1 MSTRQRCLA
10 QGVLTPNWL
19 KLKSFRASASERA
32 KNIVLMAQRVPPHP
46 PPNWLI
52 LKCERA
58 KKITFYVVISG
69 EYWKKFSPL
78 ARKPIKT
85 SDSLIFNAG
94 ARAKKGHFFWVKMV
108 RQPPGVASPRA
119 PPELKIKTF
128 RERAKRASEIF
139 LGFWHWGNAAEAY
152 LDQKLRKKRFFLIL
166 GLVRHIFGD
175 NSSLDHNLCTNASS
189 RVTKKSTLTNWAKN
203 GTNRFVSSRWFQIYI
218 VWPLLREK
226 IFWPKNFLSVE
237 I

>member
-19 KLKSFRASASERA
+19 KLKNFRASASERA

-58 KKITFYVVISG
+58 QASEQKKLLLFMWWFLESIEKNFLRSRGSLLKPAIVWFLTQG
-69 EYWKKFSPL
+69 R
-78 ARKPIKT
+78 ARKKP
-85 SDSLIFNAG
+85 
-94 ARAKKGHFFWVKMV
+94 FFWVKMV

-152 LDQKLRKKRFFLIL
+152 LDQKLRKKIFFKFWVSSGTFLAITRVWTTICAQTPVVGSPKSRPSPI
-166 GLVRHIFGD
+166 GLKMVPFD
-175 NSSLDHNLCTNASS
+175 SS
-189 RVTKKSTLTNWAKN
+189 RRADSK
-203 GTNRFVSSRWFQIYI
+203 YI
-218 VWPLLREK
+218 
-226 IFWPKNFLSVE
+226 
-237 I
+237 